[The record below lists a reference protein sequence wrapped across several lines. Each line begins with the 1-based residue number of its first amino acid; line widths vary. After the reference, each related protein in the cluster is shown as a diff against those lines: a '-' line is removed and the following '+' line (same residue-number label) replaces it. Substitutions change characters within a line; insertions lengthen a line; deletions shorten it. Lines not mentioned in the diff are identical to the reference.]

1 MERNKVIAEGC
12 YGMVV
17 HPPALCIKDLDEK
30 YFKDDYIGKI
40 ATHKEL
46 KKEYDFILEYLKLN
60 TRYSHYIKKEDVVL
74 CKINL
79 SKLDNK
85 WKQELEEENKI
96 YQLIMPYLGNGL
108 TFSKFLKRY
117 KNVCSPEIQ
126 SDSNIK
132 KEVIS
137 IQEYKNVLIA
147 LRQLRDDILQ
157 LNTRKIYHNDIKS
170 NNIIYVEKENELLLI
185 DYNTSIHLKIPDE
198 FAKNITFYQS
208 FYDLY
213 CFTTL
218 VLFPFLKV
226 AFTNQAIYLSPLFS
240 YYEEWKK
247 DMDINIQNA
256 IKGLEAIDDKQ
267 ITKQMIDKMEQF
279 FILSETLQ
287 ETHTV
292 ENTEDAF
299 CKKKYQM
306 TVKEQR
312 DRAALW
318 NETLKRIKEESKIMA
333 MEDTRRPRGG
343 KKHKKTKKIHRKTRK
358 TRKSKKCLA

>member
-1 MERNKVIAEGC
+1 MEQNDLIGQGW
-12 YGMVV
+12 YGVVV
-17 HPPALCIKDLDEK
+17 HPPVLCIKDLDEK

-60 TRYSHYIKKEDVVL
+60 TRYSHYVKKEDVVL
-74 CKINL
+74 CKIDF
-79 SKLDNK
+79 SKLDNEL
-85 WKQELEEENKI
+85 KQELYKSNVL

-126 SDSNIK
+126 PKSNIK
-132 KEVIS
+132 KEVIT

-247 DMDINIQNA
+247 EMDIVHEA

-267 ITKQMIDKMEQF
+267 ITKQMIDKLEQF

-299 CKKKYQM
+299 CKKRYQM
-306 TVKEQR
+306 TVKKQR

-318 NETLKRIKEESKIMA
+318 NQTLELIKEENEKMKT
-333 MEDTRRPRGG
+333 EDTRRPRGG

-358 TRKSKKCLA
+358 SKKCLA